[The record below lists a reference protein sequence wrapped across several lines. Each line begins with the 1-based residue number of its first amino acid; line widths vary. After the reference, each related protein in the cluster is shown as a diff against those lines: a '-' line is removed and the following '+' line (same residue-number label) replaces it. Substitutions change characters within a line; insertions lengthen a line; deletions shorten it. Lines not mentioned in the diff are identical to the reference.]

1 MTGGSRVKSHPAAF
15 GPCFSRESALESAVR
30 EARLESGSTM
40 TIGRRNFLK
49 MTAGAA
55 GAWGLAGAGRVE
67 PAGGQASPPAKDS
80 PIGRLKPMTAG
91 IIPISDDER
100 RARMDKARR
109 LMAEAKIDAILIEG
123 GTGLV
128 YFTDVSW
135 WLSERVLAWILPA
148 RGEMAWVC
156 PKFEEDRAR
165 ELIRFGAG
173 DIRTWEEDESPY
185 KAIVGVLRDRGLSAG
200 RVGIEERVRFF
211 VYDGLRKEGPGFE
224 WVSADPVTIGCR
236 SVKSAAEIALMQRAN
251 DITVEAYKAALAMLR
266 EGMTKEEFGANVAAA
281 FQALGVPGGAG
292 ASFGEQSSLPHGSI
306 KPRTLREG
314 DIVLMDGGCT
324 VAGYQSDI
332 SRTVVFGKPSPKQRH
347 VWEVEKRTQ
356 AAAFAAARPGVPH
369 EDLDAAARKVLVA
382 AGYGPGYKLP
392 GLPHRTGHGIG
403 MDGHEWTYLVK
414 GNKAPIRPG
423 NCFTDEPMIVIPG
436 EFGVRLED
444 DFHITEDGAKWFT
457 QPSPSIEQPFA

>member
-1 MTGGSRVKSHPAAF
+1 MS
-15 GPCFSRESALESAVR
+15 
-30 EARLESGSTM
+30 
-40 TIGRRNFLK
+40 INRRNFLK

-55 GAWGLAGAGRVE
+55 GAYGVAGAAIRN
-67 PAGGQASPPAKDS
+67 AAAGQATPGAVKKDT

-91 IIPISDDER
+91 IVPISDGER
-100 RARMDKARR
+100 LARMERARK
-109 LMAEAKIDAILIEG
+109 LMADNKIDAIVVEG

-128 YFTDVSW
+128 YFADVSW

-148 RGEMAWVC
+148 KGEMAWVC

-165 ELIRFGAG
+165 ELIRFGT

-185 KAIVGVLRDRGLSAG
+185 KAIAGVFRDRGIRTG

-211 VYDGLRKEGPGFE
+211 VYDGLRKEASGLDF
-224 WVSADPVTIGCR
+224 VSADPVTVGCR
-236 SVKSAAEIALMQRAN
+236 SIKTPIEIALMQRAC
-251 DITVEAYKAALAMLR
+251 DITVEAYKAAIAMLR
-266 EGMTKEEFGANVAAA
+266 EGMTKGDFGADAAAA
-281 FQALGVPGGAG
+281 FRALGVSGGIG

-314 DIVLMDGGCT
+314 DVVLMDGGCS
-324 VAGYQSDI
+324 VGGYQSDV

-347 VWEVEKRTQ
+347 VWDVEQRTQ
-356 AAAFAAARPGVPH
+356 LAAFKAAKPGVPH
-369 EDLDAAARKVLVA
+369 EDVDAAARKVLTE

-392 GLPHRTGHGIG
+392 GLPHRTGHGLG

-414 GNKAPIRPG
+414 GNEAPIRPG
-423 NCFTDEPMIVIPG
+423 MCFTDEPMIVIPG

-444 DFHITEDGAKWFT
+444 DLHITEDGAKWFT
-457 QPSPSIEQPFA
+457 EPSPSIEKAFA

>member
-1 MTGGSRVKSHPAAF
+1 MSLNRRKFLEMTV
-15 GPCFSRESALESAVR
+15 
-30 EARLESGSTM
+30 
-40 TIGRRNFLK
+40 
-49 MTAGAA
+49 GAA
-55 GAWGLAGAGRVE
+55 GWVGAVTGRLE
-67 PAGGQASPPAKDS
+67 AGQAAGTAPPKGS
-80 PIGRLKPMTAG
+80 PIARLKPMTSG
-91 IIPISDDER
+91 VVPISDAER
-100 RARMDKARR
+100 LARMEKARR
-109 LMAEAKIDAILIEG
+109 LMAENGLEAIVVEG

-165 ELIRFGAG
+165 ELIRFGT

-185 KAIVGVLRDRGLSAG
+185 RLMAGVLRDRGIRTG

-211 VYDGLRKEGPGFE
+211 VYDGLRKEAAGLDF
-224 WVSADPVTIGCR
+224 VSADPVTIGCR

-251 DITVEAYKAALAMLR
+251 DITVEAYKAAIAMLR
-266 EGMTKEEFGANVAAA
+266 EGMTKEDFGANTAAA
-281 FQALGVPGGAG
+281 FLALGVSGGAG
-292 ASFGEQSSLPHGSI
+292 ASFGEQSSFPHGSI

-314 DIVLMDGGCT
+314 DIVLMDGGCS
-324 VAGYQSDI
+324 VGGYQSDV
-332 SRTVVFGKPSPKQRH
+332 SRTIVFGKPNKRQRE
-347 VWEVEKRTQ
+347 VWEVEQRAQQ
-356 AAAFAAARPGVPH
+356 AAFKAARPGVPH
-369 EDLDAAARKVLVA
+369 EDVDAAARKVLAA

-414 GNKAPIRPG
+414 GNTALIRPG
-423 NCFTDEPMIVIPG
+423 MCFTDEPMVVIPG

-444 DFHITEDGAKWFT
+444 DMHITEDGPVWFT
-457 QPSPSIEQPFA
+457 HPSPSIEQPFA